1 MFDNQSHA
9 DAKVSSERSFALT
22 FGAVLLLVSFWP
34 LVSGG
39 SVRLWAA
46 FLSAGFFVLAFA
58 RPAIFALPNRYW
70 SRLGVLLGHIVS
82 PVVMTLL
89 YGVVVLPSGLF
100 LRVIGVDTMNRRID
114 RSATS
119 YWIERDEQPGAM
131 DRQF

>member
-1 MFDNQSHA
+1 MFDNQSYA

-22 FGAVLLLVSFWP
+22 FGAVLLLVSLWP
-34 LVSGG
+34 LLSGG
-39 SVRLWAA
+39 SIRLWAA
-46 FLSAGFFVLAFA
+46 FLSAGFFILAFA

-70 SRLGVLLGHIVS
+70 SRLGILLGHIVS

-89 YGVVVLPSGLF
+89 YAVVVLPTGLF
-100 LRVIGVDTMNRRID
+100 LRAVGIDKMNRRFD